1 MPVGQSNPLAA
12 RRVVVTVVV
21 AAVFMSNLDL
31 WIVNVALVDMGDSF
45 RVSLSALSW
54 VLNGYAVTLAALLIP
69 AGRLGDR
76 VGHRRVFLA
85 GIALFTVSSVACAV
99 APNVGV
105 LVAARVAQAAGAAA
119 QLPTSLALLL
129 AAMPAGSR
137 MAAARGWSAVGALSA
152 VAGPVLGGLL
162 VSASWRWVFL
172 VNVPVGLAVVAA
184 GRRVLPHPQPRPRE
198 PLPDLLGSGLLV
210 AAVAALTGALVEAP
224 SWGWTSPRIVALLAA
239 AVSGAAVFVRR
250 CQVHPNPMLELPL
263 LRVRRFAVANLAAFV
278 FSAAFAIM
286 LLSNALWCQQVWHY
300 SPLRTGLAMAPGPA
314 MVPLV
319 TFGTARLMARIGAA
333 RLAAA
338 GSVLFAV
345 SMLWRVALAGASP
358 DYVRDL
364 LPSMLIGGAGVGL
377 ALSTLIAAAAT
388 ALPAHRSAT
397 ASAVINSGRQIASSL
412 GVAVLVTILGSHLI
426 TGGAVQAFDVAWSV
440 AAALAVL
447 AALSSLA
454 LPPPVA
460 ATAAA
465 PVPVAAGS
473 RAGAA

>member
-1 MPVGQSNPLAA
+1 
-12 RRVVVTVVV
+12 
-21 AAVFMSNLDL
+21 
-31 WIVNVALVDMGDSF
+31 
-45 RVSLSALSW
+45 
-54 VLNGYAVTLAALLIP
+54 
-69 AGRLGDR
+69 
-76 VGHRRVFLA
+76 
-85 GIALFTVSSVACAV
+85 
-99 APNVGV
+99 
-105 LVAARVAQAAGAAA
+105 
-119 QLPTSLALLL
+119 
-129 AAMPAGSR
+129 
-137 MAAARGWSAVGALSA
+137 
-152 VAGPVLGGLL
+152 
-162 VSASWRWVFL
+162 
-172 VNVPVGLAVVAA
+172 
-184 GRRVLPHPQPRPRE
+184 
-198 PLPDLLGSGLLV
+198 
-210 AAVAALTGALVEAP
+210 
-224 SWGWTSPRIVALLAA
+224 
-239 AVSGAAVFVRR
+239 
-250 CQVHPNPMLELPL
+250 
-263 LRVRRFAVANLAAFV
+263 
-278 FSAAFAIM
+278 
-286 LLSNALWCQQVWHY
+286 
-300 SPLRTGLAMAPGPA
+300 
-314 MVPLV
+314 
-319 TFGTARLMARIGAA
+319 MARIGAA